1 MPGSLTESQVKQRIT
16 RELARRFFLR
26 FHIALILIWTFCA
39 GLLTTKLLLWAG
51 NDSMLVRY
59 PLAVVVSYLA
69 FLLAV
74 RLWLEYVDLARHLRR
89 REDDGWDVPSDFPTG
104 AGRSSRH
111 AAERFE
117 PGGGNFG
124 GGGASATF
132 EVDGTVLPAD
142 AGGVAESTGASGPA
156 VEIASLGEV
165 SAAAGEGCLPV
176 LIGALILGVLALVCG
191 AGAWIIAETPAI
203 LVEAAFEALLAGGL
217 IRARRRIDDAD
228 WLGAVFRATWL
239 PFLIALIA
247 AIGFA
252 IAAQYHKPQARTV
265 SDVFAWTQNPTDQP
279 CGAPGPSRMNAS
291 RA

>member
-1 MPGSLTESQVKQRIT
+1 MPNPLSESQVKQRIM
-16 RELARRFFLR
+16 RELTRRFLLR
-26 FHIALILIWTFCA
+26 FHIALILVWAFCA
-39 GLLTTKLLLWAG
+39 GLLATKLLLWAG

-74 RLWLEYVDLARHLRR
+74 RLWLEYVDLGRHLRR
-89 REDDGWDVPSDFPTG
+89 NDDAWDVPSDFPTG
-104 AGRSSRH
+104 IGRSSGR

-124 GGGASATF
+124 GGGAGARF
-132 EVDGTVLPAD
+132 EVDGAALPAD
-142 AGGVAESTGASGPA
+142 VGAVAEASGGASGA
-156 VEIASLGEV
+156 AAEGAWLG
-165 SAAAGEGCLPV
+165 AAAGEGCLPV
-176 LIGALILGVLALVCG
+176 LIGALIIGVLALAAG

-217 IRARRRIDDAD
+217 IRARHRIDDAD
-228 WLGAVFRATWL
+228 WLGAVFKATWV

-252 IAAQYHKPQARTV
+252 IAAQYYKPQARTV
-265 SDVFAWTQNPTDQP
+265 FDVFAATQADHACLASDPFKLD
-279 CGAPGPSRMNAS
+279 AS